1 MVRDLTEGL
10 FDVAIIIAVPMLL
23 SIQMPAAAKL
33 LHLRSQSLV
42 LVRLQ
47 HATSQLADD
56 PPLHCC
62 KPWATGDKSTALA

>member
-10 FDVAIIIAVPMLL
+10 FDVAIIIVPMLL
-23 SIQMPAAAKL
+23 LIQMPAAAKL
-33 LHLRSQSLV
+33 LNLRSQSLF

-56 PPLHCC
+56 PPPSLLQ
-62 KPWATGDKSTALA
+62 TLGDGR